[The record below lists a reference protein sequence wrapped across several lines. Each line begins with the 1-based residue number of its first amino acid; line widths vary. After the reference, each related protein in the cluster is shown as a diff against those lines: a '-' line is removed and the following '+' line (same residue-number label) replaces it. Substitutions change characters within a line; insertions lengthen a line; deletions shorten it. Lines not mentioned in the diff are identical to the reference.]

1 MKKQNLISTIIV
13 TFVMLIVAIVS
24 LFYLPSEIA
33 VQWNENG
40 VSSTSSKF
48 LILIF
53 PALNVVFIVLN
64 NQRSKED
71 TGKFNFISLFV
82 ALVLFAAQ
90 SIITLNA
97 LGQIDML
104 SLNYG
109 LLQTVALLVVGLI
122 ICVCGNHIPKSA
134 QNYYCGVKSAFVY
147 NDSDLWTKTQRFAG
161 KVWFISGLAIMLLS
175 FIQWKGMAFLALGI
189 ILVVI
194 IFPRIYSRLQYHKV
208 YGDKNES

>member
-1 MKKQNLISTIIV
+1 MKKQNIVSTIIV
-13 TFVMLIVAIVS
+13 TSVMLIVAIVS

-40 VSSTSSKF
+40 VSNTASKF
-48 LILIF
+48 LVLIF

-64 NQRSKED
+64 NQKSKED

-97 LGQIDML
+97 LGQLDML

-122 ICVCGNHIPKSA
+122 ICVCGNHIPKFA
-134 QNYYCGVKSAFVY
+134 QNYYCGVKSAFAY

-175 FIQWKGMAFLALGI
+175 FIQWNGMAFLALGI
-189 ILVVI
+189 ILIVI
-194 IFPRIYSRLQYHKV
+194 IVPRIYSRLQYHKV
-208 YGDKNES
+208 CGDKNES